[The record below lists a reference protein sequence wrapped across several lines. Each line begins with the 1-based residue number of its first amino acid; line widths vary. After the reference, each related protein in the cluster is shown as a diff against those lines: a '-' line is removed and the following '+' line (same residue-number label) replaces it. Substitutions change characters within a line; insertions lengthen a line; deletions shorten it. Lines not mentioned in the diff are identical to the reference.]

1 MMILIGASASGKTE
15 VARVLIEQF
24 NYKKCITTTTRAMR
38 KGEIDGVS
46 YHFVDKETF
55 LKLKEENAFVES
67 MEYQNEFYGLQVK
80 DIIPEGVVILDPI
93 GANEVIRLKKEVFVV
108 YMETSE
114 ALREE
119 RMIQRGDAI
128 DMIKMRLQSDALL
141 FNKQNLHKIDIIVE
155 NENQS
160 LMEIAAMIDKAYKNN
175 KGA

>member
-38 KGEIDGVS
+38 EGEIDGVS

-114 ALREE
+114 ALREK

-155 NENQS
+155 NEEQS
-160 LMEIAAMIDKAYKNN
+160 LMEIAAMIDNAYKNN

>member
-38 KGEIDGVS
+38 EGEIDGVS

-114 ALREE
+114 ALREK

-155 NENQS
+155 NEDQS
-160 LMEIAAMIDKAYKNN
+160 LMEIAAMIDKVYKNN